1 MSTDLAERLLS
12 WAQNEEMIDVHY
24 TGHGLDC
31 ISAHDELKRLHMRR
45 DNMAD
50 NLTAAL
56 AIVKE
61 HAAEIERLRK
71 LADERYDAGFRVG
84 IEKAPSYK
92 ENQELR
98 DEIEV
103 LHQQAIEDDA
113 ALARAG
119 YLHDKLSSLV
129 RRFYRQCEDANVWFP
144 MDTTL
149 MRDAKRALGDG

>member
-31 ISAHDELKRLHMRR
+31 ISAHDELKRLRLELAVEKGWVQQYR
-45 DNMAD
+45 DSYGKYAAD
-50 NLTAAL
+50 IA
-56 AIVKE
+56 
-61 HAAEIERLRK
+61 R
-71 LADERYDAGFRVG
+71 
-84 IEKAPSYK
+84 
-92 ENQELR
+92 QQ
-98 DEIEV
+98 DEIEQ
-103 LHQQAIEDDA
+103 LRQQAIEDDA

-149 MRDAKRALGDG
+149 MRDAKRALGDE